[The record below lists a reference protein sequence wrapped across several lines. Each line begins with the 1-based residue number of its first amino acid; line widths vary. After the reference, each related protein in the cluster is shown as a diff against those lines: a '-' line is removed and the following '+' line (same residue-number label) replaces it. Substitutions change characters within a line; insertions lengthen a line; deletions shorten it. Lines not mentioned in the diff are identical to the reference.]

1 MKKDEAKRTKYS
13 DELLSA
19 VKNWIQNCNHVKAD
33 PCKGETV
40 IQRDQDGNIVRDPIT
55 RLPIKIKKMMMV
67 CNPRELHNHMISELL
82 SAVDGNQ
89 VLISENMLQ
98 KLLNTSIC
106 HVKMMTNVQK
116 EMCGCQT
123 CVMFDEMQRSLVV
136 FRKKYIASLKAR
148 CEQMAE
154 GASRDDEE
162 EKLKQYIESVCVVT
176 DDCVYPKHAT
186 GWEAASMLGCPDV
199 EVGSKTYTRLKCAL
213 QNCHHC
219 NQKCEEILPEM

>member
-55 RLPIKIKKMMMV
+55 RLPIKIQKMMMV
-67 CNPRELHNHMISELL
+67 CNPRELHNHMIAEML

-89 VLISENMLQ
+89 VLVSENMLR

-106 HVKMMTNVQK
+106 HVKMMTKRQK
-116 EMCGCQT
+116 EM
-123 CVMFDEMQRSLVV
+123 
-136 FRKKYIASLKAR
+136 
-148 CEQMAE
+148 
-154 GASRDDEE
+154 
-162 EKLKQYIESVCVVT
+162 
-176 DDCVYPKHAT
+176 
-186 GWEAASMLGCPDV
+186 
-199 EVGSKTYTRLKCAL
+199 
-213 QNCHHC
+213 
-219 NQKCEEILPEM
+219 